1 MGAPQQPVRQRS
13 ELCRSFVT
21 FVGLT
26 GDLNSFTHAPAVHHS
41 DSLLFLT
48 AFVRGIGITYRYHT
62 LRLHCLR
69 RRCIAAWAVR
79 VPRTAGQWAGGAPPA
94 SSLHPSAPIV
104 PVGASGRVTVGGAAP
119 GHCTGSRVHVAGHT
133 NAEGMGLRAPLY
145 MRRCLGRRRC
155 AIPCALCVLA
165 AYGIYSK
172 IVPVPEAV
180 RTEVPPPLNSHKSP
194 VLV

>member
-1 MGAPQQPVRQRS
+1 M
-13 ELCRSFVT
+13 F
-21 FVGLT
+21 
-26 GDLNSFTHAPAVHHS
+26 LNS
-41 DSLLFLT
+41 D
-48 AFVRGIGITYRYHT
+48 T
-62 LRLHCLR
+62 L
-69 RRCIAAWAVR
+69 AM
-79 VPRTAGQWAGGAPPA
+79 PPA
-94 SSLHPSAPIV
+94 SSRHPSAPIV

-180 RTEVPPPLNSHKSP
+180 RTEVPPPLNSH
-194 VLV
+194 